1 MSLKENYN
9 RVLEGIATACVKV
22 GRSTGDVH
30 LIAVSKTHPA
40 SIIDEAAALGQIDF
54 GENRIAELTDK
65 RCVVQNKVQWHLI
78 GQLQTNKVKLLT
90 ADTIL
95 HALDRP
101 SLAEKLQQQFSS
113 RNEKIRALLQVNCS
127 REPNKSGVA
136 LEEFDALTDHVATC
150 NAIEVLGLMTIAE
163 DSDDEKTVRTAFA
176 TLRSLSQRVAG
187 RGIFPG
193 YQNWL
198 SMGMSGDF
206 EYAIAEGATH
216 VRIGSAIFGHRLLPN
231 TEPGKNPA

>member
-1 MSLKENYN
+1 MSLKENYH
-9 RVLEGIATACVKV
+9 RVLENIAAACAKA
-22 GRSTGDVH
+22 GRPAGDVH
-30 LIAVSKTHPA
+30 LIAVSKTHPVTL
-40 SIIDEAAALGQIDF
+40 IDEAAALGQVDF
-54 GENRIAELTDK
+54 GENRIAELSEK
-65 RCVVQNKVQWHLI
+65 KSAVQNKVQWHLI

-90 ADTIL
+90 SDTIL

-101 SLAEKLQQQFSS
+101 SLAEKLQQQFGS

-136 LEEFDALTDHVATC
+136 LEEFDALADLVATC

-163 DSDDEKTVRTAFA
+163 DSDDERTVRMAFA
-176 TLRSLSQRVAG
+176 TLRSLSERVAT

-216 VRIGSAIFGHRLLPN
+216 VRVGSAIFGSRLLSD
-231 TEPGKNPA
+231 TESAENPA